1 MVIVHRIVHKQ
12 GSMLGIVAVD
22 LLSLRKVG
30 MFLKGL
36 LPNKGLTNL
45 GADHSDGQS
54 AGVA

>member
-1 MVIVHRIVHKQ
+1 
-12 GSMLGIVAVD
+12 MLGIVAVD